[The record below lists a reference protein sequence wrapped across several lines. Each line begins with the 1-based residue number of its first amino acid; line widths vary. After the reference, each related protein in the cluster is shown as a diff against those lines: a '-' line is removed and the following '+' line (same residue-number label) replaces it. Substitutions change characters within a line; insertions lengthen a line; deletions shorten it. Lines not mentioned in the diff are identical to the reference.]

1 VAAQQGRLIDTRS
14 ITGAMRPLLL
24 GNLFSAG

>member
-1 VAAQQGRLIDTRS
+1 MQGRLIDAGS
-14 ITGAMRPLLL
+14 STGAMRPLLL